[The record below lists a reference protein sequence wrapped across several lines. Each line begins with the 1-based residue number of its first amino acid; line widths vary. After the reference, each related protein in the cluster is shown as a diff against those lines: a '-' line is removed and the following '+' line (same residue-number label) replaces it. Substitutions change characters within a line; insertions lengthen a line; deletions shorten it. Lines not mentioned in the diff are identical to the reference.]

1 MEHYPTAQERRV
13 WERVAESLP
22 ADPSTPQPLPL
33 PTPTLPSAPGQNI
46 PTTPDFPD
54 DDDAVTL
61 TPETVMAYISR
72 AKTEARL
79 YCYLAGKV
87 SGQNRTLLK
96 RMEQTKLAQ
105 VRDLSSVYF
114 ILTGRKPCP
123 IPSQPPCVT
132 CINET
137 LRWQYQQSLEE
148 AAQFSALAAAGGRF
162 ACLFARLQREACL
175 QGEDIL
181 VLLGQLL

>member
-22 ADPSTPQPLPL
+22 ADPSSPQPMPL
-33 PTPTLPSAPGQNI
+33 PTPSLPAEPALPEDSAL
-46 PTTPDFPD
+46 TPD
-54 DDDAVTL
+54 V
-61 TPETVMAYISR
+61 VMAYLSR

-87 SGQNRTLLK
+87 SGQNRTILK
-96 RMEQTKLAQ
+96 HMEQMKLSQ

-148 AAQFSALAAAGGRF
+148 QAEFTALAEQGGEF
-162 ACLFARLQREACL
+162 SCLFARLAREACL
-175 QGEDIL
+175 QAEDIL
-181 VLLGQLL
+181 TLLGQLL

>member
-22 ADPSTPQPLPL
+22 ADPTEPQPLPL
-33 PTPTLPSAPGQNI
+33 PTPTLPNENF
-46 PTTPDFPD
+46 PTTPDD
-54 DDDAVTL
+54 DDTL
-61 TPETVMAYISR
+61 TPETVFGFITR

-87 SGQNRTLLK
+87 SGQCQSILR
-96 RMEQTKLAQ
+96 RMEQGKLSQ
-105 VRDLSSVYF
+105 VRELSSVYF

-137 LRWQYQQSLEE
+137 LRWQYEESLR
-148 AAQFSALAAAGGRF
+148 AQAQFTALASGRF
-162 ACLFARLQREACL
+162 SCLFARLAREACL